1 LSDEEREKNL
11 EELIDTVEFMMQQI
25 HSPSMRAEAMVHLEE
40 FKWRSGWYCIEL
52 VRRHNN
58 GEVIPDEDKVDIIK
72 RTLAA
77 AEAAGDIQ
85 RTDE

>member
-1 LSDEEREKNL
+1 
-11 EELIDTVEFMMQQI
+11 
-25 HSPSMRAEAMVHLEE
+25 MVHLEE